1 MGKVPDW
8 VISQRRAQGL
18 CEICGQQPAA
28 TVWAGT
34 GQEICFDCCEGKR
47 LANLPEADREAFMD
61 RVQAEDR
68 GPGRGSANTR
78 GAGSGAADWPGTV
91 NDGVEAAAARERCPT
106 QPPEGRPPCVG
117 TSPVAPP
124 TGLTR

>member
-1 MGKVPDW
+1 MGKMPDW

-61 RVQAEDR
+61 RGQAEDP

-78 GAGSGAADWPGTV
+78 GAGSGTTDWPGTV
-91 NDGVEAAAARERCPT
+91 NDGVEAARKGALPSFLKAARRASERA
-106 QPPEGRPPCVG
+106 QSLRRR
-117 TSPVAPP
+117 A
-124 TGLTR
+124 

>member
-47 LANLPEADREAFMD
+47 LANLPEAGREAFMG
-61 RVQAEDR
+61 RGQAEDR
-68 GPGRGSANTR
+68 GPGRGSASTR

-91 NDGVEAAAARERCPT
+91 IDGVEAARYGVLPSLLKAARRAVERA
-106 QPPEGRPPCVG
+106 QSLRPRP
-117 TSPVAPP
+117 
-124 TGLTR
+124 